1 MWAISSDLPENFWRY
16 YLADYIYFPVDC
28 ETRLQGTETKPRMK
42 KETTSQGV
50 KEIARRANV
59 STATVDRVLHNRTG
73 VSEKTKKRIN
83 EIIKEL
89 DYQPNLLASRLASKK
104 IISIAIVIP
113 SVSEETN
120 FWEAPLRGVKRA
132 DTEIKKY
139 GVNTQVFFFDL
150 NSKDSFSEKL
160 AEVLRGDF
168 QGVLISPSYIEET
181 KKFAAQCAE
190 RKIPFVFLDS
200 DIPDLHSLSYIGP
213 HLYKSG
219 YVGAKLL
226 TYRLEH
232 DKKIL
237 IINISKEIDNFNYQ
251 KIEEGFRSYF
261 SDRGRPIEI
270 VRIDI
275 RETDYQSVARHLT
288 YVFHLNKDIG
298 AAFVTN
304 SRVHTVASFLKNSHR
319 THVSLIGFDF
329 VTENVAYLENDVI
342 DFLICH
348 RPEEQGYRGIMTLYQ
363 TLVANAPVS
372 KLSYMPIDIVT
383 KENYEFYQN

>member
-1 MWAISSDLPENFWRY
+1 
-16 YLADYIYFPVDC
+16 
-28 ETRLQGTETKPRMK
+28 MK
-42 KETTSQGV
+42 KESTSQGV

-104 IISIAIVIP
+104 IISIAVVIP

-132 DTEIKKY
+132 DAEIKQY
-139 GVNTQVFFFDL
+139 GVHTQVFFFDL
-150 NSKDSFSEKL
+150 NDKDSFSEKI
-160 AEVLRGDF
+160 AEVLHGDF

-213 HLYKSG
+213 HLFKSG

-226 TYRLEH
+226 TYRLERE
-232 DKKIL
+232 KKIL

-261 SDRGRPIEI
+261 ADRGQPMEI

-329 VTENVAYLENDVI
+329 VTENVAYLENNVI

-348 RPEEQGYRGIMTLYQ
+348 RPEEQGYRGIMALYQ
-363 TLVANAPVS
+363 KLVANAPVS

>member
-1 MWAISSDLPENFWRY
+1 
-16 YLADYIYFPVDC
+16 
-28 ETRLQGTETKPRMK
+28 MK
-42 KETTSQGV
+42 KENTSQGV

-73 VSEKTKKRIN
+73 VSEKTKRKIL

-89 DYQPNLLASRLASKK
+89 GYQPNILASRLASRK
-104 IISIAIVIP
+104 IIRIAILIP
-113 SVSEETN
+113 SVSEETK
-120 FWEAPLRGVKRA
+120 FWEAPLNGIKRA
-132 DTEIKKY
+132 EAEIRQY
-139 GVNTQVFFFDL
+139 GVHTQVYFFDL
-150 NSKDSFSEKL
+150 NDKESFEEKAKEIL
-160 AEVLRGDF
+160 NGEYHGIVVA
-168 QGVLISPSYIEET
+168 PSFVEET
-181 KKFAAQCAE
+181 TRFAAECRE
-190 RKIPFVFLDS
+190 RKIPFVFIDS
-200 DIPDLHSLSYIGP
+200 DIPGLHSLSYIGP

-226 TYRLEH
+226 TYRLQE

-237 IINISKEIDNFNYQ
+237 IINISKEIDNFSYHE
-251 KIEEGFRSYF
+251 IEEGFRAYF
-261 SDRGRPIEI
+261 SDRAQPYEI

-319 THVSLIGFDF
+319 THVSLIGYDF
-329 VTENVAYLENDVI
+329 VKENVDYLETNVI

-348 RPEEQGYRGIMTLYQ
+348 RPEDQGYRGIMTLYQ
-363 TLVANAPVS
+363 TLVMNAPVT

>member
-1 MWAISSDLPENFWRY
+1 MEKENASY
-16 YLADYIYFPVDC
+16 
-28 ETRLQGTETKPRMK
+28 
-42 KETTSQGV
+42 GV

-73 VSEKTKKRIN
+73 VSEKTKQRIN

-89 DYQPNLLASRLASKK
+89 DYQPNILASRLASRKV
-104 IISIAIVIP
+104 INLAILIP
-113 SVSEETN
+113 AVSEETN
-120 FWEAPLRGVKRA
+120 FWEAPLNGVRRA
-132 DTEIKKY
+132 EAELKQY
-139 GVNTQVFFFDL
+139 GVQTRVHFFDL
-150 NSKDSFSEKL
+150 NDKDSFAGKVQEILDQEVQGILL
-160 AEVLRGDF
+160 A
-168 QGVLISPSYIEET
+168 PSFIEET
-181 KKFAAQCAE
+181 KKFAELCHK
-190 RKIPFVFLDS
+190 RKIPFAFIDS
-200 DIPDLHSLSYIGP
+200 DVPGVHNLTYIGP

-226 TYRLEH
+226 TYRLNAE
-232 DKKIL
+232 KKVL
-237 IINISKEIDNFNYQ
+237 IINISKEIDNYNYQ
-251 KIEEGFRSYF
+251 EIEDGFRSYF
-261 SDRGRPIEI
+261 KDHDQPNEI

-319 THVSLIGFDF
+319 TDVSLIGYDF
-329 VTENVAYLENDVI
+329 VKENVGYLESNVI

-348 RPEEQGYRGIMTLYQ
+348 RPEDQGYRGIMALYQ
-363 TLVANAPVS
+363 RLIVNSSVT
-372 KLSYMPIDIVT
+372 KLNYMPIDIVT

>member
-1 MWAISSDLPENFWRY
+1 MEKENTLF
-16 YLADYIYFPVDC
+16 
-28 ETRLQGTETKPRMK
+28 
-42 KETTSQGV
+42 GV
-50 KEIARRANV
+50 REIARRANV

-83 EIIKEL
+83 DIIKEL
-89 DYQPNLLASRLASKK
+89 DYQPNILASRLASKK
-104 IISIAIVIP
+104 IITLAILVP
-113 SVSEETN
+113 EVSEETD
-120 FWEAPLRGVKRA
+120 FWEAPLNGVRRA
-132 DTEIKKY
+132 EAEIRQY
-139 GVNTQVFFFDL
+139 GIQTLTFFFDL
-150 NSKDSFSEKL
+150 NNKDSYVQKAREIL
-160 AEVLRGDF
+160 ALDVHGI
-168 QGVLISPSYIEET
+168 LIAPSFIAET
-181 KKFAAQCAE
+181 KEFAKECAD
-190 RKIPFVFLDS
+190 RKIPFVFIDS
-200 DIPDLHSLSYIGP
+200 DIPDLKSLSYIGP

-226 TYRLEH
+226 TYRLQPE
-232 DKKIL
+232 KKVL
-237 IINISKEIDNFNYQ
+237 IINISKEIDNFNYET
-251 KIEEGFRSYF
+251 IEEGFRAYF
-261 SDRGRPIEI
+261 SDNQNPNEI

-319 THVSLIGFDF
+319 TEVSLIGYDF
-329 VTENVAYLENDVI
+329 VKDNVKYLESNVI

-348 RPEEQGYRGIMTLYQ
+348 RPEDQAYRGIMTLYQ
-363 TLVANAPVS
+363 TLVMNANVS

>member
-1 MWAISSDLPENFWRY
+1 
-16 YLADYIYFPVDC
+16 
-28 ETRLQGTETKPRMK
+28 MK
-42 KETTSQGV
+42 KESTSQGV

-104 IISIAIVIP
+104 IISIAAVIP
-113 SVSEETN
+113 KVSEETN

-132 DTEIKKY
+132 EAEIKQY
-139 GVNTQVFFFDL
+139 GVHTQVFFFDL
-150 NSKDSFSEKL
+150 NDKDSFSSTI

-213 HLYKSG
+213 HLFKSG

-226 TYRLEH
+226 TYRL
-232 DKKIL
+232 DRNKKIL

-251 KIEEGFRSYF
+251 KIEEGFRGYF
-261 SDRGRPIEI
+261 ADRGQPMEI

-329 VTENVAYLENDVI
+329 VTENVSYLENNVI

-348 RPEEQGYRGIMTLYQ
+348 RPEEQGYRGIMALYQ
-363 TLVANAPVS
+363 KLVVNAPVS